1 MKAIYKNE
9 LRSYFTSM
17 TGYVFVGFMLLF
29 AGIYTL
35 ALCLRSG
42 FPSFEYVL
50 ANMSFVFFIIV
61 PVITMKVLSEE
72 KRQKTD
78 QLLYSLPITTT
89 DVVLGKYFALL
100 TVLAVP
106 LLIMAFY
113 PLILS
118 LYGNVYLLTA
128 YGALLG
134 FFFMGAAFLAIG
146 LFISSVTESQMIAA
160 GLCFV
165 VLLLNY
171 FITQISGVVSSA
183 AYVSFMILMI
193 LAAAMAGIVWLMTR
207 NWFSTLLVGGILL
220 IGVALTYY
228 WKPSLFEGLVGK
240 AITGIS
246 LFNRFYVFVSGSF
259 NLTEIVFFVSVSVLF
274 IFLSVQSLE
283 KRRWS

>member
-171 FITQISGVVSSA
+171 FITQISGEPVIGMAPLRNMLLNMNTEQTVKITVLRRSNSS
-183 AYVSFMILMI
+183 Y
-193 LAAAMAGIVWLMTR
+193 
-207 NWFSTLLVGGILL
+207 
-220 IGVALTYY
+220 
-228 WKPSLFEGLVGK
+228 
-240 AITGIS
+240 
-246 LFNRFYVFVSGSF
+246 
-259 NLTEIVFFVSVSVLF
+259 
-274 IFLSVQSLE
+274 QSLDFDIHLE
-283 KRRWS
+283 RR

>member
-9 LRSYFTSM
+9 LKSYFTSM
-17 TGYVFVGFMLLF
+17 TGYIFVGFMLLF

-35 ALCLRSG
+35 AICLKSG

-50 ANMSFVFFIIV
+50 SNMSFCFFIIV

-78 QLLYSLPITTT
+78 QLLYSLPISTT
-89 DVVLGKYFALL
+89 DVILGKYFALL

-106 LLIMAFY
+106 LVIMAFY
-113 PLILS
+113 PVILS
-118 LYGNVYLLTA
+118 AYGTIYFPTA
-128 YGALLG
+128 YGALIG

-171 FITQISGVVSSA
+171 FISELTSVISSA
-183 AYVSFMILMI
+183 AYVSFMIVMI
-193 LAAAMAGIVWLMTR
+193 VAVLAGVVIYLMTK
-207 NWFSTLLVGGILL
+207 NLFASFL
-220 IGVALTYY
+220 IGGVLVVAAALTYY
-228 WKPSLFEGLVGK
+228 AKASLYEGLVK
-240 AITGIS
+240 KVMSSVS
-246 LFNRFYVFVSGSF
+246 LFDRFYTFVSGSF
-259 NLTEIVFFVSVSVLF
+259 NLTEIVFFISVCVLF

>member
-9 LRSYFTSM
+9 LKSYFTSM
-17 TGYVFVGFMLLF
+17 TGYIFVGFMLLF
-29 AGIYTL
+29 SGIYTL
-35 ALCLRSG
+35 AICLKSG

-50 ANMSFVFFIIV
+50 SNMSFCFFIIV

-72 KRQKTD
+72 RRQKTD

-89 DVVLGKYFALL
+89 DVILGKYFALL

-106 LLIMAFY
+106 LIIMAFY
-113 PLILS
+113 PIILS
-118 LYGNVYLLTA
+118 LYGSVYFLTA

-171 FITQISGVVSSA
+171 FISEIAGVVSRA
-183 AYVSFMILMI
+183 AYVSFMIVMI
-193 LAAAMAGIVWLMTR
+193 AGVAVALVVYFMTR
-207 NWFSTLLVGGILL
+207 NLFATILVGAVLL
-220 IGVALTYY
+220 IAASLIYY
-228 WKPSLFEGLVGK
+228 ANSSLYEGLISRVISGV
-240 AITGIS
+240 S

-259 NLTEIVFFVSVSVLF
+259 NLTEVVFFLSVSVLF
-274 IFLSVQSLE
+274 VFLSVQSLE

>member
-100 TVLAVP
+100 
-106 LLIMAFY
+106 
-113 PLILS
+113 
-118 LYGNVYLLTA
+118 
-128 YGALLG
+128 
-134 FFFMGAAFLAIG
+134 
-146 LFISSVTESQMIAA
+146 
-160 GLCFV
+160 
-165 VLLLNY
+165 
-171 FITQISGVVSSA
+171 
-183 AYVSFMILMI
+183 
-193 LAAAMAGIVWLMTR
+193 
-207 NWFSTLLVGGILL
+207 
-220 IGVALTYY
+220 
-228 WKPSLFEGLVGK
+228 
-240 AITGIS
+240 
-246 LFNRFYVFVSGSF
+246 
-259 NLTEIVFFVSVSVLF
+259 
-274 IFLSVQSLE
+274 
-283 KRRWS
+283 